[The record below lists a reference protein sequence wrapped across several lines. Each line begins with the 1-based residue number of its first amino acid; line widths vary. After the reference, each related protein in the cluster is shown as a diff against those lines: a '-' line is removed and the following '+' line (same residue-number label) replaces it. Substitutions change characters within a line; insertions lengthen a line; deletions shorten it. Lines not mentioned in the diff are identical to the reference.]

1 MVYYETL
8 GTNLNFFYTFINACI
23 TSELES
29 EESIDPFIG
38 RPEKTIED
46 LDTQTGPCIVDTVQA
61 AALEKTEEELS
72 FHQKKVFWEARASAE
87 TSPVMS
93 PARSDQDMFE
103 EITPEKK
110 EHFET
115 FVKPSLEDTNT
126 EAEDLEHKA
135 IPSEKLETP
144 IDQDQLITRQI
155 KDGILD
161 MELEEGDE
169 PVMTDSWIEKRSS
182 SSSLSQQQEKSEFL
196 QSMTA
201 IESQFDSSSQIFKKK
216 EEDTTTSHQL
226 TDFEAEVPAA
236 EVTKRQGIS
245 FVDVPHCTEQP
256 PETNGRVSHH
266 EGAHRAAEQLVETI
280 KHQAVLIAEEIRNYP
295 YEFGQEEES
304 EVSSQ
309 SGQDNNIETVREV
322 ASDFV
327 SALTTRAIELAERM
341 GPMLTGEASMAIY
354 QATDGISEQDDS
366 EELEVNEIISYHD
379 YSYRQETEISEDF
392 CFQTS
397 FRAHFVT
404 AFDENFEFN
413 SAEVEPPLSREPLET
428 SGSKDE
434 FSEDQHSEGNESS
447 KDKHSEDQ
455 ARFESSDDK
464 DQHVYDINEDIWA
477 EQSKV
482 TYRKKMLMSSTSS
495 SIKKMSDTESSSKI
509 CDRRSGTDFE
519 SSSTDNF
526 QTAQDR
532 TPGISRPSSS
542 DVEVLLSTVSHRSSD
557 LTTDYDTAQTSHHDS
572 SYRSCVTTSGEY
584 HTAVS
589 SLMSEESLK
598 SIDESS
604 GNLGSI
610 EVSEARSDTLRDAQ
624 MEFDRESLNTPIGA
638 PHEEETVPTA
648 HMAGSILLGGSPDT
662 DTEDSSFVSQMVR
675 SAEMIFYPEPH
686 TLRELSGQAENE
698 EEEEEE
704 ENDEE
709 YENETEQIKI
719 KHLSES
725 RETLSAS
732 VLTISSNS
740 EVTILHPQQETPELR
755 VQEDNEQGKKIFQLS
770 ESSSSS
776 ASEKAIQSATPQTG
790 SCDFLSSVEELKK
803 DDSPVPPASGTKQ
816 TPLPR
821 VVSFE
826 TSVFYEHSRM
836 REQKSFDSEF
846 GSRPE
851 SELKELESRPHSI
864 SESLLSRSD
873 SEDQREMYKEDVSDS
888 EMGAL
893 LKVIEPFAR
902 PYTPEPP
909 EKVVVKDTVVF
920 SEDALGEAD
929 IAFSQHFTAVL
940 DEPCEEAEIVPE
952 VEIMT
957 AVELDDG
964 SDLIVGS
971 PPMVSRP
978 LGVKYWPP
986 SGELNLEDDGVAPV
1000 DKQIIL
1006 RSESDDYTAEE
1017 YSRQMQVEPD
1027 RDIED
1032 RKKWLESQ
1040 FDEENGGGEGDGFP
1054 FMFSQPLDQIV
1065 EEEDEHDSMDD
1076 GTERE
1081 LRKLKESLS
1090 STPDFDNVHVRRHI
1104 ALRGD
1109 KDDVS
1114 MSSLQEFERLEREV
1128 ALRGS
1133 GSGSR
1138 GSLGSQD
1145 SLEVLGSSNG
1155 RTNGSN
1161 SFSKMATKSGTGDD
1175 VSIDSHTSLQEFEKM
1190 EQACSEAEKIEKIA
1204 KEQEEVLSEIEEGHE
1219 SQISES
1225 DSCETLSEAG
1235 KSDNSD
1241 DYEQRMFQIDEIIK
1255 QAQSNVE
1262 MFQEKQKKAMQES
1275 VEMLPLDEILGWT
1288 DSRTES
1294 SFVDKTASVG
1304 SADSDSLEGDPVP
1317 DLPEEFSSYAPDV
1330 MQSSIDSLE
1339 LKMKNN
1345 GSKIMQTSTDSLD
1358 LRTGQMVLSTDSIE
1372 LDAPVAFKQGLM
1384 TESTDS
1390 LEGGAQALKSS
1401 YAHADTSQYYGYTGG
1416 ATALITSTDSLESS
1430 CSNNT
1435 RATASMLSSLT
1446 SNTSDTLLAELEYD
1460 SRGQYTEAKKF
1471 LLSQGEI
1478 PLEDSDESISSNV
1491 MITTTKTVMHEKKL
1505 VISEQ
1510 SKSTKDRDEASYSEI
1525 EKFDSSCEQM
1535 YEEID
1540 EFGNRKQIIIK
1551 RSVEP
1556 FCLGPDATDIV
1567 AQRRLQQGLGAVS
1580 QAIFRDL

>member
-1 MVYYETL
+1 
-8 GTNLNFFYTFINACI
+8 
-23 TSELES
+23 
-29 EESIDPFIG
+29 
-38 RPEKTIED
+38 
-46 LDTQTGPCIVDTVQA
+46 
-61 AALEKTEEELS
+61 
-72 FHQKKVFWEARASAE
+72 
-87 TSPVMS
+87 MS
-93 PARSDQDMFE
+93 PANSDQDLLPK
-103 EITPEKK
+103 ITPEKK

-115 FVKPSLEDTNT
+115 FVKPSLDDTNT
-126 EAEDLEHKA
+126 EGEDLEHKA

-144 IDQDQLITRQI
+144 IDQDKLIARQI

-182 SSSLSQQQEKSEFL
+182 SSASSQQQDKADFL
-196 QSMTA
+196 QSITT
-201 IESQFDSSSQIFKKK
+201 IESQFESSSHMFKKK
-216 EEDTTTSHQL
+216 EEETTTTHQL
-226 TDFEAEVPAA
+226 TDYEAEVPAA
-236 EVTKRQGIS
+236 TEITKRQGIS
-245 FVDVPHCTEQP
+245 FAGVPHSTEQS
-256 PETNGRVSHH
+256 PETNGRVSEH

-295 YEFGQEEES
+295 QEFGTEDES
-304 EVSSQ
+304 EASSQ
-309 SGQDNNIETVREV
+309 SGLDNNIETVREV

-341 GPMLTGEASMAIY
+341 GPMLTGEASMAIF
-354 QATDGISEQDDS
+354 QAADNISEQDDS

-379 YSYRQETEISEDF
+379 YSSRQDADISEDF

-397 FRAHFVT
+397 FRTHFVT
-404 AFDENFEFN
+404 AFDENFAFP
-413 SAEVEPPLSREPLET
+413 STEVEPPLSREVLET
-428 SGSKDE
+428 SDSKDE
-434 FSEDQHSEGNESS
+434 YSEDQQSDGESS
-447 KDKHSEDQ
+447 KDKPRADQ
-455 ARFESSDDK
+455 TRFESSDEK
-464 DQHVYDINEDIWA
+464 EQHVFDINEDIWA

-610 EVSEARSDTLRDAQ
+610 EVSDAKSDTLRDAQ

-638 PHEEETVPTA
+638 PHEEETVPTV

-698 EEEEEE
+698 EEDEEVEE
-704 ENDEE
+704 DEEE
-709 YENETEQIKI
+709 YENESEQIKM

-740 EVTILHPQQETPELR
+740 EVTILHPQQETSELR
-755 VQEDNEQGKKIFQLS
+755 IQEQNEQEKKMFQLS

-776 ASEKAIQSATPQTG
+776 ASEKAIQSVTPQTG

-803 DDSPVPPASGTKQ
+803 DDSPVPLASGIKQ
-816 TPLPR
+816 MPLPR

-893 LKVIEPFAR
+893 LKVTEPFAR
-902 PYTPEPP
+902 PHTPEPP

-952 VEIMT
+952 VEIMR

-964 SDLIVGS
+964 SDLLVGS

-1017 YSRQMQVEPD
+1017 YSRQVQDEPD

-1040 FDEENGGGEGDGFP
+1040 FDEENGVEGEGFP

-1090 STPDFDNVHVRRHI
+1090 STPDFDNIQIRRHI

-1161 SFSKMATKSGTGDD
+1161 SFIKMATKSGTGDD

-1190 EQACSEAEKIEKIA
+1190 ELACREAEKIEKIA

-1288 DSRTES
+1288 DSKTES

-1317 DLPEEFSSYAPDV
+1317 ELPEEFSSFAADV

-1339 LKMKNN
+1339 LKMKNS

-1358 LRTGQMVLSTDSIE
+1358 LRTGHMALSTDSIE

-1390 LEGGAQALKSS
+1390 LEGGAQALKSNF
-1401 YAHADTSQYYGYTGG
+1401 AEAEQTHYYGLTGG

-1446 SNTSDTLLAELEYD
+1446 SNTSDTLLAELEHD

-1471 LLSQGEI
+1471 LLSHGEI
-1478 PLEDSDESISSNV
+1478 PLEDSDESTSSNV
-1491 MITTTKTVMHEKKL
+1491 MITTTKTVMQKKV

-1510 SKSTKDRDEASYSEI
+1510 SKSTKDKHESSYSEI

-1556 FCLGPDATDIV
+1556 FILGADATDIV

-1580 QAIFRDL
+1580 QAIYRDL